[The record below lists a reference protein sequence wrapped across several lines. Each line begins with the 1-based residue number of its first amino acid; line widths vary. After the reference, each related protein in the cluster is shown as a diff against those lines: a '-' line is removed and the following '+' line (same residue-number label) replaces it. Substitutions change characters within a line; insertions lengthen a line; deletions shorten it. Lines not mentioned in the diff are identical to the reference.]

1 MQPADVHNLTCN
13 LHPVP
18 CTDRAYCRMT
28 LALQSGH
35 LNSRGGTFFELQTTA
50 YGVITV
56 RLMGGFNF

>member
-1 MQPADVHNLTCN
+1 
-13 LHPVP
+13 
-18 CTDRAYCRMT
+18 MT